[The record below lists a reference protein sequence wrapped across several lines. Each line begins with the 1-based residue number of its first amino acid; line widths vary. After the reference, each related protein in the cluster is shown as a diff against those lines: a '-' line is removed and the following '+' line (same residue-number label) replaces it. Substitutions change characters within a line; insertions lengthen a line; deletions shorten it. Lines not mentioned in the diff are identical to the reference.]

1 MREPRIHFYKV
12 PGLGS
17 YLAIRLEYNSCLAV
31 EAYNDGIK
39 DALNCR
45 DRMKDQEEGKRDHE
59 EKEKDRL
66 VPGCGD
72 RGGVAEEGEAIRGA
86 LESRVT
92 CSRGERR
99 FETWDSHPKGG

>member
-12 PGLGS
+12 PRLGS

-59 EKEKDRL
+59 EKEKDRKDECEANDM
-66 VPGCGD
+66 PYERD
-72 RGGVAEEGEAIRGA
+72 EGSWPEIK
-86 LESRVT
+86 SKPFSTKKV
-92 CSRGERR
+92 
-99 FETWDSHPKGG
+99 